1 MSLAEAK
8 QLFGT
13 LILGSTVITIAIL
26 YIAYKFAEISYKK
39 SHKNVKKVHKKANKN
54 VNIVFNHGSNTK
66 DWTIFDYKEDRE
78 NMNRILKG
86 AM

>member
-26 YIAYKFAEISYKK
+26 YTAYKFAEISYRKA
-39 SHKNVKKVHKKANKN
+39 HKVKKVHKARKINNANVMFNIDSKNKTLQEIQLEKAQMIK
-54 VNIVFNHGSNTK
+54 
-66 DWTIFDYKEDRE
+66 
-78 NMNRILKG
+78 ILG
-86 AM
+86 GI

>member
-8 QLFGT
+8 QVLGT

-39 SHKNVKKVHKKANKN
+39 AHKAKKVHKAKRN
-54 VNIVFNHGSNTK
+54 VNVIFNIDSK
-66 DWTIFDYKEDRE
+66 DKTLQEVQAEQRQMKRLLGGI
-78 NMNRILKG
+78 
-86 AM
+86 

>member
-13 LILGSTVITIAIL
+13 LILASTVITIAIL

-39 SHKNVKKVHKKANKN
+39 AHRAKKIKKVHKAKRNINVIFNIDSKNKTLQEIQLEKAQMIK
-54 VNIVFNHGSNTK
+54 VLGGF
-66 DWTIFDYKEDRE
+66 
-78 NMNRILKG
+78 
-86 AM
+86 

>member
-26 YIAYKFAEISYKK
+26 YTAYKFAEISYRKA
-39 SHKNVKKVHKKANKN
+39 HKVKKVHKARKINNANVMFNIDSKNKTLQEIQLEKAQMIKLLGG
-54 VNIVFNHGSNTK
+54 I
-66 DWTIFDYKEDRE
+66 
-78 NMNRILKG
+78 
-86 AM
+86 

>member
-13 LILGSTVITIAIL
+13 LILGSTVIAIALL

-39 SHKNVKKVHKKANKN
+39 AHKVKETKKVHKAKRN
-54 VNIVFNHGSNTK
+54 VNVMFNIDSKNKTLQEIQLEKAQMIKLLGG
-66 DWTIFDYKEDRE
+66 I
-78 NMNRILKG
+78 
-86 AM
+86 

>member
-39 SHKNVKKVHKKANKN
+39 AHKVKETKKVHKAK
-54 VNIVFNHGSNTK
+54 
-66 DWTIFDYKEDRE
+66 R
-78 NMNRILKG
+78 NMNVMFNIDSKNKTLQEIQLEKSQMIKLLG
-86 AM
+86 GI

>member
-39 SHKNVKKVHKKANKN
+39 AHKVKETKKVHKAKRN
-54 VNIVFNHGSNTK
+54 VNVMFNIDSKNKTLQEIQLEKAQMIKLLGG
-66 DWTIFDYKEDRE
+66 I
-78 NMNRILKG
+78 
-86 AM
+86 

>member
-39 SHKNVKKVHKKANKN
+39 AHRAHKTKKVYKAK
-54 VNIVFNHGSNTK
+54 
-66 DWTIFDYKEDRE
+66 R
-78 NMNRILKG
+78 NMNVIFNIDSKNKTLQEIQLEKAQMIKVLG
-86 AM
+86 GF

>member
-39 SHKNVKKVHKKANKN
+39 AHKTKKVHKAQ
-54 VNIVFNHGSNTK
+54 
-66 DWTIFDYKEDRE
+66 R
-78 NMNRILKG
+78 NMNVMFNIDSKNKTLQEIQLEKAQMIKLLG
-86 AM
+86 GI

>member
-8 QLFGT
+8 QVLGT

-39 SHKNVKKVHKKANKN
+39 AHKTKKVHKAKRNIN
-54 VNIVFNHGSNTK
+54 VIFNIDS
-66 DWTIFDYKEDRE
+66 
-78 NMNRILKG
+78 KG
-86 AM
+86 KTLQKVQVEQRQMKRLLGGV